1 LAKVRLRGRQPAVD
15 AAKFV
20 AAGLIAVLV
29 LSVGALLVAR
39 RTATAEAVNDARDLA
54 ELAGESIV
62 KPLVTNEVLTGDPEA
77 LQRLDAVVRQRV
89 LNRSI
94 VRVKLWS
101 TEGRVIYSDEPR
113 LIGQVFSLD
122 RKEVGLINSG
132 HIKAGVSDL
141 SDKENALERNFKKLL
156 EVYVGIRS
164 PGTQPVLFEAYFR
177 FTTVDATAHRVWV
190 LFMPV
195 VIGALSVL
203 FVVQIPLAWSLT
215 RRLRDSQR
223 QRERLL
229 QRSLDASERERRVI
243 AADLHDGV
251 VQGLAGASYSLSALA
266 ERADSEGLHDVAQQA
281 SSTALRL
288 REWMRELRSLVVS
301 IAPPKLHEE
310 GLASALSDVAATARS
325 RGVSVNLRVPDAL
338 QLSPATESLLYRV
351 AQEAVRNT
359 LAHADATEVTIGV
372 RVDQD
377 GLVHLEVGD
386 NGIGIQ
392 TLSAVPSE
400 GDRLGL
406 RLLAELVG
414 EAGGQFDV
422 SSGAEGTT
430 LAMKVP
436 AG

>member
-1 LAKVRLRGRQPAVD
+1 VVD

-29 LSVGALLVAR
+29 LSGGALLVAR

-54 ELAGESIV
+54 ELAGQSIV
-62 KPLVTNEVLTGDPEA
+62 EPFVTNDVLAGDTVA

-89 LNRSI
+89 LNRSV
-94 VRVKLWS
+94 VRVKVWS

-113 LIGQVFSLD
+113 LVGQVFSLD
-122 RKEVGLINSG
+122 RKEFSLLNSG

-141 SDKENALERNFKKLL
+141 SDNENAFERPFNKLL
-156 EVYVGIRS
+156 EVYVGIRT
-164 PGTQPVLFEAYFR
+164 PGGQPVLFEAYYR

-195 VIGALSVL
+195 MLGALAVL

-229 QRSLDASERERRVI
+229 QRTLDASERERRVI

-266 ERADSEGLHDVAQQA
+266 ERADSEGLHDMARQA
-281 SSTALRL
+281 STTAVHL
-288 REWMRELRSLVVS
+288 REWMRELRNLVVS

-310 GLASALSDVAATARS
+310 GLPSALSDVAATARS
-325 RGVSVNLRVPDAL
+325 RGVAVNLRVPDQL
-338 QLSPATESLLYRV
+338 QLSPATESLVYRV

-359 LAHADATEVTIGV
+359 LAHADATEVTIGLD
-372 RVDQD
+372 VDHD
-377 GLVHLEVGD
+377 GVVHLEVGD

-392 TLSAVPSE
+392 VPSAGPPD
-400 GDRLGL
+400 GDHLGL

-414 EAGGQFDV
+414 EAGGRFDV
-422 SSGAEGTT
+422 SSDAEGTT
-430 LAMKVP
+430 VAMKVP
-436 AG
+436 AE

>member
-1 LAKVRLRGRQPAVD
+1 LGKVRLRGRQPAVD
-15 AAKFV
+15 AVKFV

-29 LSVGALLVAR
+29 LSAGALLVAR

-54 ELAGESIV
+54 ELAGQSIV
-62 KPLVTNEVLTGDPEA
+62 GPLITKEVLAGDPGA

-89 LNRSI
+89 LGRSI
-94 VRVKLWS
+94 VRVKVWS
-101 TEGRVIYSDEPR
+101 TEGRVVYSDEPR
-113 LIGQVFSLD
+113 LSGQVFSLD
-122 RKEVGLINSG
+122 RKEVALFSSG

-141 SDKENALERNFKKLL
+141 ADKENAFERQFKKLL
-156 EVYVGIRS
+156 EVYVGIPS
-164 PGTQPVLFEAYFR
+164 PGGQPVLFEAYFR

-195 VIGALSVL
+195 VIGALAVL

-229 QRSLDASERERRVI
+229 QRALDASEHERTVI

-266 ERADSEGLHDVAQQA
+266 ERADSEGLQDMARQA
-281 SSTALRL
+281 SLTALRL

-310 GLASALSDVAATARS
+310 GLAAALSDVAATARS
-325 RGVSVNLRVPDAL
+325 RGVAVNLRVPDNL
-338 QLSPATESLLYRV
+338 QLSPATESLVYRV

-359 LAHADATEVTIGV
+359 LAHADATEVTIGL
-372 RVDQD
+372 RVDQ
-377 GLVHLEVGD
+377 GGVVHLEVGD
-386 NGIGIQ
+386 NGVGIQ
-392 TLSAVPSE
+392 PLAALPRD
-400 GDRLGL
+400 GDHLGL

-414 EAGGQFDV
+414 EAGGRFDV
-422 SSGAEGTT
+422 TTGAEGTT
-430 LAMKVP
+430 VAMKVL